1 MEQQHLTYKEMTD
14 FGCFYTPQKFIDK
27 LIDMIK
33 LNINDYDK
41 YIYLD
46 SSCGY
51 GAFLKSLYPYKTI
64 GCDIDKKAIEI
75 AKKIYPNSEYYVL
88 NTLNNFTRKSI
99 HLEENDK
106 LIIIGNPPYN
116 DTTSKVKNDIKKASP
131 CVIDND
137 IKTRDLGISFLLSY
151 NKLKPDYVAVLH
163 PLSYMIK
170 KANFELL
177 NPFYNNYRLIDHCI
191 INSQEFNMTSRTK
204 GFPII
209 IALYKRCSNG
219 LKYSDVLD
227 MNFKTIDNKT
237 FNLRHDYIRNYIS
250 KYPSRYKRYK
260 NGDILFF
267 TMRDINAL
275 NRSRTFIE
283 DLTDNSIIIEKE
295 KFAYYCY
302 VDIFKDYINQLPYYY
317 GNCDVFINNAEFT
330 VIKDIFITRSIEKH
344 PWLKQKISYKTDNR
358 YELIDKY
365 FQKLFNV

>member
-1 MEQQHLTYKEMTD
+1 MVDSFLL
-14 FGCFYTPQKFIDK
+14 FG
-27 LIDMIK
+27 
-33 LNINDYDK
+33 
-41 YIYLD
+41 
-46 SSCGY
+46 
-51 GAFLKSLYPYKTI
+51 LYPYKTI

-237 FNLRHDYIRNYIS
+237 FNLRHDYIRNYI
-250 KYPSRYKRYK
+250 
-260 NGDILFF
+260 
-267 TMRDINAL
+267 AL
-275 NRSRTFIE
+275 RSTY
-283 DLTDNSIIIEKE
+283 TGG
-295 KFAYYCY
+295 A
-302 VDIFKDYINQLPYYY
+302 
-317 GNCDVFINNAEFT
+317 
-330 VIKDIFITRSIEKH
+330 
-344 PWLKQKISYKTDNR
+344 WLSSAR
-358 YELIDKY
+358 
-365 FQKLFNV
+365 VVRC

>member
-1 MEQQHLTYKEMTD
+1 
-14 FGCFYTPQKFIDK
+14 
-27 LIDMIK
+27 
-33 LNINDYDK
+33 
-41 YIYLD
+41 
-46 SSCGY
+46 
-51 GAFLKSLYPYKTI
+51 
-64 GCDIDKKAIEI
+64 
-75 AKKIYPNSEYYVL
+75 
-88 NTLNNFTRKSI
+88 
-99 HLEENDK
+99 
-106 LIIIGNPPYN
+106 
-116 DTTSKVKNDIKKASP
+116 
-131 CVIDND
+131 
-137 IKTRDLGISFLLSY
+137 
-151 NKLKPDYVAVLH
+151 
-163 PLSYMIK
+163 MIK

-283 DLTDNSIIIEKE
+283 DFTDNSIIIEKE